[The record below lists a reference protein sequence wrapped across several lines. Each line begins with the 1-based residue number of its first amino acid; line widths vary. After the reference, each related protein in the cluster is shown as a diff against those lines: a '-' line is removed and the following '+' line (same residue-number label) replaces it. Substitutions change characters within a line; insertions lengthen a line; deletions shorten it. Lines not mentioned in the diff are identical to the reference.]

1 MAKNFKF
8 DVCVVGGAGHVGFPI
23 GLIFASKKFK
33 VCLLD
38 SNEGQLEKILKNT
51 IPFKEKNGKKFLRKY
66 KKNIFLTS
74 DPKFIRESKNIII
87 CIGTPIKKNLK
98 PELKNFFK
106 FFRSIKKYLTTDQ
119 EIIVRSS
126 VYIGSIEKIKKI
138 LNFNNIVYCPE
149 RIVQGLSL
157 EELPK
162 LPQIISGFNAK
173 SIKNASYLFKK
184 ICKKIIITSVKEAEL
199 IKLYSNAYR
208 YINFS
213 ISNQF
218 YEMCASIG
226 VSFSKVRKYMREGYE
241 RSASIPTAGFAA
253 GPCLLKDTMQLHNFF
268 SNKFTL
274 GLSAMKINEGLP
286 KFLLNQIEKEY
297 DLKKIKIGILGLAFK
312 AETDDIRDSLS
323 IKMIKLLKTKKIK
336 FLQSDEYYTDS
347 KNVDAEKLIKES
359 DVIVVGVMH
368 NKYKKLKFPK
378 NKKIINVW

>member
-1 MAKNFKF
+1 MIKNFKF

-23 GLIFASKKFK
+23 GLIFASKKLNI
-33 VCLLD
+33 CLLD
-38 SNEGQLEKILKNT
+38 SDENQLKKIMENK

-106 FFRSIKKYLTTDQ
+106 FFKSIKKYLTKDQ

-184 ICKKIIITSVKEAEL
+184 ICKKIIITSVQEAEL

-218 YEMCASIG
+218 YEMCASVG
-226 VSFSKVRKYMREGYE
+226 VSFSKVRNYMREGYE

-253 GPCLLKDTMQLHNFF
+253 GPCLLKDTMQLNNYFR
-268 SNKFTL
+268 NKFTL

-286 KFLLNQIEKEY
+286 KFLLNQIENEY
-297 DLKKIKIGILGLAFK
+297 NLKKIKIGILGLAFK
-312 AETDDIRDSLS
+312 SETDDIRDSLS

-347 KNVDAEKLIKES
+347 NNVDAEKLIKES

>member
-1 MAKNFKF
+1 MKNFKF
-8 DVCVVGGAGHVGFPI
+8 EICIVGGAGHVGFPI
-23 GLIFASKKFK
+23 GLMFASKNLK

-38 SNEGQLEKILKNT
+38 NNDEQLNRISKGN
-51 IPFKEKNGKKFLRKY
+51 IPFKEKNGKKFLQRY

-74 DPKFIRESKNIII
+74 DPKYIKDSKNIII
-87 CIGTPIKKNLK
+87 CIGTPIKDNLK
-98 PELKNFFK
+98 PELKDFFK
-106 FFRSIKKYLTTDQ
+106 FFSSIKKFLTNDH

-138 LNFNNIVYCPE
+138 LETNKIVYCPE

-162 LPQIISGFNAK
+162 LPQIVSGFNEK
-173 SIKNASYLFKK
+173 SITNASQLFKK
-184 ICKKIIITSVKEAEL
+184 ICKKIIISSIQEAEL

-218 YEMCASIG
+218 YEMCTSVG
-226 VSFSKVRKYMREGYE
+226 VSFSKVRKFMREGYE

-268 SNKFTL
+268 NNKFTL
-274 GLSAMKINEGLP
+274 GLSAMHINEGMP
-286 KFLLNQIEKEY
+286 HFLFNEIKNEF
-297 DLKKIKIGILGLAFK
+297 DLKKIKVGVLGLAFK

-323 IKMIKLLKTKKIK
+323 IKMIKLLKANKVKY
-336 FLQSDEYYTDS
+336 FQSDEYYENDN
-347 KNVDAEKLIKES
+347 NVSSEKLIRES
-359 DVIVVGVMH
+359 DVIIIGVMH
-368 NKYKKLKFPK
+368 KKYKKIKFPK

>member
-1 MAKNFKF
+1 MKKFKF
-8 DVCVVGGAGHVGFPI
+8 NVCIVGGAGHVGFPI
-23 GLIFASKKFK
+23 GLMFASKNLK

-38 SNEGQLEKILKNT
+38 NNVELLKRISDGI
-51 IPFKEKNGKKFLRKY
+51 IPFKEKNGKEFLKKY

-74 DPKFIRESKNIII
+74 DPKYIKESKNIII
-87 CIGTPIKKNLK
+87 CIGTPVKENLK

-106 FFRSIKKYLTTDQ
+106 FFSSIKKYLNSEH

-138 LNFNNIVYCPE
+138 LNINRVVYCPE

-162 LPQIISGFNAK
+162 LPQIVSGFNKK
-173 SIKNASYLFKK
+173 SIKNASQLFKT
-184 ICKKIIITSVKEAEL
+184 ICKKVIITTIQEAEL

-218 YEMCASIG
+218 YEMCTSIG
-226 VSFSKVRKYMREGYE
+226 VSFSKVREYMREGYE

-268 SNKFTL
+268 NNKFTL
-274 GLSAMKINEGLP
+274 GLSAMHINEGLP
-286 KFLLNQIEKEY
+286 YFLFNEIKKKF
-297 DLKKIKIGILGLAFK
+297 DLKKIKIGVLGLAFK

-323 IKMIKLLKTKKIK
+323 IKMIKLLKKNRVK
-336 FLQSDEYYTDS
+336 FFQSDEYYIHDN
-347 KNVDAEKLIKES
+347 NVSSEKLVKDS
-359 DVIVVGVMH
+359 DVIIIGVMH
-368 NKYKKLKFPK
+368 KKYKKIKFPK

>member
-1 MAKNFKF
+1 MTKNFKF
-8 DVCVVGGAGHVGFPI
+8 DICVVGGAGHVGFPI

-38 SNEGQLEKILKNT
+38 SNESQLEKISKNK
-51 IPFKEKNGKKFLRKY
+51 IPFKEKNGNKFLQKY

-74 DPKFIRESKNIII
+74 DSKFIRESKNIII

-106 FFRSIKKYLTTDQ
+106 FFRSIKKYLTKDQ

-138 LNFNNIVYCPE
+138 LSFNNIVYCPE

-184 ICKKIIITSVKEAEL
+184 ICKKIIITNVQEAEL

-218 YEMCASIG
+218 YEMCDSIG

-347 KNVDAEKLIKES
+347 NNVDAEKLIKES